1 MLEKGQ
7 EFLRETDPEIF
18 SAISEELERQRNGI
32 ELIASENFVSR
43 AVLAAM
49 GSVMTNKYAEGYPH
63 ARYYGGC
70 HVVDK
75 AEDLARDRAKELFCC
90 DHVNVQPHSGS
101 QANMAVYFSVL
112 QPGDTILAMNLARIC
127 GFIFPGDPEQVCRVH
142 VPEPGLFKLFLH
154 RCRCMGFRVLHLA
167 KCGNNDVSPLRRL
180 YGVLQALF
188 MDRQVNCRFHS
199 CLLYSSPG

>member
-7 EFLRETDPEIF
+7 EYLRETDPEIF
-18 SAISEELERQRNGI
+18 SAISEELARQRNGI

-75 AEDLARDRAKELFCC
+75 AEDLARDMAKALFGC
-90 DHVNVQPHSGS
+90 DHVNVQPMGK
-101 QANMAVYFSVL
+101 ANIASFLVSSVEPSL
-112 QPGDTILAMNLARIC
+112 HNLATGHLTH
-127 GFIFPGDPEQVCRVH
+127 GFGH
-142 VPEPGLFKLFLH
+142 
-154 RCRCMGFRVLHLA
+154 FRTPYNVIPM
-167 KCGNNDVSPLRRL
+167 V
-180 YGVLQALF
+180 
-188 MDRQVNCRFHS
+188 DRKRN
-199 CLLYSSPG
+199 